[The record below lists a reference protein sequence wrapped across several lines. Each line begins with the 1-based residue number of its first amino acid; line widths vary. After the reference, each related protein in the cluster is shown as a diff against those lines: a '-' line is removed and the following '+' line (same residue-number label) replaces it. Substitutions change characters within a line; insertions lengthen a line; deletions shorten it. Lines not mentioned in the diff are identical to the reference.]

1 MAITKGL
8 SILCEDLQRTGGISQ
23 IFLRSWASGDEA
35 TFVNTAGVS
44 HSISSIVDTGG
55 TDADWFMFEFK
66 DEVPTLAVAATKEN
80 GSTAF
85 ECTLSFYLPRM
96 NDTKFAALQEIVNS
110 KCLMGIVVDT
120 NGNKYVIGVSEKYSV
135 GGSASALLSRS
146 QTYLSLVSME
156 GNTGAAYAEE
166 NGITIT
172 LMARQ
177 FELPRLYAGTSPLGV
192 LTPDLVTM
200 TATTT

>member
-23 IFLRSWASGDEA
+23 IFLRSWAAGDQA

-55 TDADWFMFEFK
+55 TTADWFMYEFK

-96 NDTKFAALQEIVNS
+96 NDTKFAVLQEMLTQ
-110 KCLMGIVVDT
+110 CMMGIVVDT

-135 GGSASALLSRS
+135 GGSGNASLSRS
-146 QTYLSLVSME
+146 QTYLNLASME
-156 GNTGAAYAEE
+156 GNTGAAYSEE

-172 LMARQ
+172 LMAKQ
-177 FELPRLYAGTSPLGV
+177 FELPRLFTGV
-192 LTPDLVTM
+192 LTPDLVAL
-200 TATTT
+200 TATTA

>member
-96 NDTKFAALQEIVNS
+96 NDTKFAVLQEMLTQ
-110 KCLMGIVVDT
+110 CMMGIVVDT

-135 GGSASALLSRS
+135 GGSENASLSRS
-146 QTYLSLVSME
+146 QTYLNLASME
-156 GNTGAAYAEE
+156 GNTGAAYSEE

-172 LMARQ
+172 LMAKQ

>member
-23 IFLRSWASGDEA
+23 IFLRSWAAGDEA

-96 NDTKFAALQEIVNS
+96 NDTKFAVLQEMLTQ
-110 KCLMGIVVDT
+110 CMMGIVVDT
-120 NGNKYVIGVSEKYSV
+120 NDNKYVIGVSEKYSV
-135 GGSASALLSRS
+135 GGSENASLSRS
-146 QTYLSLVSME
+146 QTYLNLASME
-156 GNTGAAYAEE
+156 GNTGAAYSEE

-177 FELPRLYAGTSPLGV
+177 FELPRLFTGV
-192 LTPDLVTM
+192 LTPDVVAL
-200 TATTT
+200 TATTA

>member
-23 IFLRSWASGDEA
+23 IFLRSWAAGDQA
-35 TFVNTAGVS
+35 TFVNTAGTS

-96 NDTKFAALQEIVNS
+96 NDTKFAVLQEMLTQ
-110 KCLMGIVVDT
+110 CMMGIVVDT
-120 NGNKYVIGVSEKYSV
+120 NGNNYVIGVSEKYSV
-135 GGSASALLSRS
+135 GGSANASLSRS
-146 QTYLSLVSME
+146 QTYLNLASME
-156 GNTGAAYAEE
+156 GNTGAAYSEE

-177 FELPRLYAGTSPLGV
+177 FELPRLFTGS
-192 LTPDLVTM
+192 LTPDVVAL
-200 TATTT
+200 TATTA

>member
-23 IFLRSWASGDEA
+23 IFLRSWAADDEA
-35 TFVNTAGVS
+35 VFVNTAGTS

-55 TDADWFMFEFK
+55 TTADWFMFEFK

-96 NDTKFAALQEIVNS
+96 NDTKFAVLQEMLTQ
-110 KCLMGIVVDT
+110 CMMGIVVDT
-120 NGNKYVIGVSEKYSV
+120 NDNKYVIGVSEKYSV
-135 GGSASALLSRS
+135 GGSENASLSRS
-146 QTYLSLVSME
+146 QTYLNLASME
-156 GNTGAAYAEE
+156 GNTGAAYSEE

-177 FELPRLYAGTSPLGV
+177 FELPRLFTGS
-192 LTPDLVTM
+192 LTPDVVAL
-200 TATTT
+200 TATTA

>member
-23 IFLRSWASGDEA
+23 IFLRSWAAGDQA
-35 TFVNTAGVS
+35 TFVNTAGTS

-96 NDTKFAALQEIVNS
+96 NDTKFAVLQEMLTQ
-110 KCLMGIVVDT
+110 CMMGIVVDT
-120 NGNKYVIGVSEKYSV
+120 NGNNYVIGVSEKYSV
-135 GGSASALLSRS
+135 GGSANASLSRS
-146 QTYLSLVSME
+146 QTYLNLASME
-156 GNTGAAYAEE
+156 GNTGAAYSEE

-172 LMARQ
+172 LMAKQ
-177 FELPRLYAGTSPLGV
+177 FELPRLFTGV
-192 LTPDLVTM
+192 LTPDLVAL
-200 TATTT
+200 TATTA

>member
-23 IFLRSWASGDEA
+23 IFLRSWAAGDQA
-35 TFVNTAGVS
+35 TFVNTAGTS

-96 NDTKFAALQEIVNS
+96 NDTKFAVLQEMLTQ
-110 KCLMGIVVDT
+110 CMMGIVVDT
-120 NGNKYVIGVSEKYSV
+120 NGNNYVIGVSEKYSV
-135 GGSASALLSRS
+135 GGSENASLSRS
-146 QTYLSLVSME
+146 QTYLNLASME
-156 GNTGAAYAEE
+156 GNTGAAYSEE

-172 LMARQ
+172 LMAKQ
-177 FELPRLYAGTSPLGV
+177 FELPRLFTGV
-192 LTPDLVTM
+192 LTPDLVAL
-200 TATTT
+200 TATTA

>member
-8 SILCEDLQRTGGISQ
+8 SILCEDLKRTGGISQ
-23 IFLRSWASGDEA
+23 IFLRSWAAGDQA

-55 TDADWFMFEFK
+55 TTADWFMFEFK

-96 NDTKFAALQEIVNS
+96 NDTKFAVLQEMLTQ
-110 KCLMGIVVDT
+110 CMMGIVVDT
-120 NGNKYVIGVSEKYSV
+120 NDNKYVIGVSEKYSV
-135 GGSASALLSRS
+135 GGSANASLSRS
-146 QTYLSLVSME
+146 QTYLNLASME
-156 GNTGAAYAEE
+156 GNTGAAYSEE

-172 LMARQ
+172 LMAKQ
-177 FELPRLYAGTSPLGV
+177 FELPRLFTGA
-192 LTPDLVTM
+192 LTPDLVAL
-200 TATTT
+200 TATTA

>member
-8 SILCEDLQRTGGISQ
+8 SILCDDLQRTGGISQ
-23 IFLRSWASGDEA
+23 IFLRSWAAGDEA
-35 TFVNTAGVS
+35 IFVNTAGTS

-55 TDADWFMFEFK
+55 TKADWFMFEFK

-96 NDTKFAALQEIVNS
+96 NDTKFAVLQEMLTQ
-110 KCLMGIVVDT
+110 CMMGIVVDT
-120 NGNKYVIGVSEKYSV
+120 NDNKYVIGVSEKYSV
-135 GGSASALLSRS
+135 GGSESASLSRS
-146 QTYLSLVSME
+146 QTYLNLASME
-156 GNTGAAYAEE
+156 GNTGAAYSEE

-177 FELPRLYAGTSPLGV
+177 FELPRLFTGA
-192 LTPDLVTM
+192 LTPDLVAL
-200 TATTT
+200 TAETA

>member
-23 IFLRSWASGDEA
+23 IFLRSWAAGDQA
-35 TFVNTAGVS
+35 TFVNTAGTS

-96 NDTKFAALQEIVNS
+96 NDTKFAVLQEMLTQ
-110 KCLMGIVVDT
+110 CMMGIVVDT

-135 GGSASALLSRS
+135 GGSENASLSRS
-146 QTYLSLVSME
+146 QTYLNLASME
-156 GNTGAAYAEE
+156 GNTGAAYSEE

-172 LMARQ
+172 LMAKQ
-177 FELPRLYAGTSPLGV
+177 FELPRLFTGV
-192 LTPDLVTM
+192 LTPDLVAL
-200 TATTT
+200 TATTA

>member
-23 IFLRSWASGDEA
+23 IFLRSWAAGDQA
-35 TFVNTAGVS
+35 TFLNTAGVS
-44 HSISSIVDTGG
+44 HSISSIVDVGAT
-55 TDADWFMFEFK
+55 TADWFMFEFK

-96 NDTKFAALQEIVNS
+96 NDTKFAVLQEMLTQ
-110 KCLMGIVVDT
+110 CMMGIVVDT

-135 GGSASALLSRS
+135 GGSENVSLSRS
-146 QTYLSLVSME
+146 QTYLNLASME
-156 GNTGAAYAEE
+156 GNTGAAYSEE

-172 LMARQ
+172 LMAKQ
-177 FELPRLYAGTSPLGV
+177 FELPRLFSGA
-192 LTPDLVTM
+192 LTPDLVAL
-200 TATTT
+200 TATTA

>member
-8 SILCEDLQRTGGISQ
+8 SILCDDLQRTGGISQ
-23 IFLRSWASGDEA
+23 IFLRSWAAGDEA
-35 TFVNTAGVS
+35 TFVNSTSS
-44 HSISSIVDTGG
+44 HSITSIKEISPAT
-55 TDADWFMFEFK
+55 TADWVMYEFK

-120 NGNKYVIGVSEKYSV
+120 NGNKYVLGVSEKYSV
-135 GGSASALLSRS
+135 GGSESPLLSRS
-146 QTYLSLVSME
+146 QTYLSLASME
-156 GNTGAAYAEE
+156 GNTGAAYTEE

-177 FELPRLYAGTSPLGV
+177 FELPRLYTNPGV
-192 LTPDLVTM
+192 LTPDLVNM

>member
-23 IFLRSWASGDEA
+23 IFLRSWAAGDQA
-35 TFVNTAGVS
+35 TFVNTAGTS
-44 HSISSIVDTGG
+44 HSISSIVDTVGA
-55 TDADWFMFEFK
+55 DADWFMFEFK

-96 NDTKFAALQEIVNS
+96 NDTKFAVLQEMLTQ
-110 KCLMGIVVDT
+110 CMMGIVVDT
-120 NGNKYVIGVSEKYSV
+120 NGNNYVIGVSEKYSV
-135 GGSASALLSRS
+135 GGSANASLSRS
-146 QTYLSLVSME
+146 QTYLNLASME
-156 GNTGAAYAEE
+156 GNTGAAYSEE

-172 LMARQ
+172 LMAKQ
-177 FELPRLYAGTSPLGV
+177 FELPRLFTGV
-192 LTPDLVTM
+192 LTPDLVAL
-200 TATTT
+200 TATTA

>member
-23 IFLRSWASGDEA
+23 IFLRSWAADDEA
-35 TFVNTAGVS
+35 VFVNTAGTS

-96 NDTKFAALQEIVNS
+96 NDTKFAVLQEMLTQ
-110 KCLMGIVVDT
+110 CMMGIVVDT

-135 GGSASALLSRS
+135 GGSANASLSRS
-146 QTYLSLVSME
+146 QTYLNLASME
-156 GNTGAAYAEE
+156 GNTGAAYSEE

-177 FELPRLYAGTSPLGV
+177 FELPRLFTGV
-192 LTPDLVTM
+192 LTPDVATL
-200 TATTT
+200 TATTA

>member
-23 IFLRSWASGDEA
+23 IFLRSWAAGDEA

-44 HSISSIVDTGG
+44 HSISSIVDIGAAT
-55 TDADWFMFEFK
+55 ADWFMFEFK

-96 NDTKFAALQEIVNS
+96 NDTKFAVLQEMLTQ
-110 KCLMGIVVDT
+110 CMMGIVVDT

-135 GGSASALLSRS
+135 GGSENPSLSRS
-146 QTYLSLVSME
+146 QTYLNLASME
-156 GNTGAAYAEE
+156 GNTGAAYSEE

-177 FELPRLYAGTSPLGV
+177 FELPRLYAGTAPLGV
-192 LTPDLVTM
+192 LAPDVATQ

>member
-23 IFLRSWASGDEA
+23 IFLRSWAAGDEA
-35 TFVNTAGVS
+35 TFLNTAGTS

-55 TDADWFMFEFK
+55 TKADWFMFEFK

-96 NDTKFAALQEIVNS
+96 NDTKFAVLQEMLTQ
-110 KCLMGIVVDT
+110 CMMGIVVDT
-120 NGNKYVIGVSEKYSV
+120 NDNKYVIGVSEKYSV
-135 GGSASALLSRS
+135 GGSESASLSRS
-146 QTYLSLVSME
+146 QTYLNLASME
-156 GNTGAAYAEE
+156 GNTGAAYSEE

-177 FELPRLYAGTSPLGV
+177 FELPRLFTGA
-192 LTPDLVTM
+192 LTPDLVAL
-200 TATTT
+200 TAETA

>member
-8 SILCEDLQRTGGISQ
+8 SILCDDLQRTGGISQ
-23 IFLRSWASGDEA
+23 IFLRSWVAGDLA

-44 HSISSIVDTGG
+44 HSISSITDTGG
-55 TDADWFMFEFK
+55 STADWFMFEFK

-96 NDTKFAALQEIVNS
+96 NDTKFAVLQEMLTQ
-110 KCLMGIVVDT
+110 CMMGIIVDT

-135 GGSASALLSRS
+135 GGSASASLSRS
-146 QTYLSLVSME
+146 QTYLNLASME
-156 GNTGAAYAEE
+156 GNTGAAYSEE

-172 LMARQ
+172 LMAKQ
-177 FELPRLYAGTSPLGV
+177 FELPRLFTGT
-192 LTPDLVTM
+192 LTPDLVAL
-200 TATTT
+200 TATTA

>member
-23 IFLRSWASGDEA
+23 IFLRSWAAGDEA
-35 TFVNTAGVS
+35 TFVNTAGTS

-55 TDADWFMFEFK
+55 TKADWFMFEFK

-96 NDTKFAALQEIVNS
+96 NDTKFAVLQEMLTQ
-110 KCLMGIVVDT
+110 CMMGIVVDT
-120 NGNKYVIGVSEKYSV
+120 NDNKYVIGVSEKYSV
-135 GGSASALLSRS
+135 GGSENASLSRS
-146 QTYLSLVSME
+146 QTYLNLASME
-156 GNTGAAYAEE
+156 GNTGAAYSEE

-177 FELPRLYAGTSPLGV
+177 FELPRLFTGA
-192 LTPDLVTM
+192 LTPDLVAL
-200 TATTT
+200 TAETA